1 MCLDAGMDN
10 YVSKPVVKKDLH
22 VALEKHIDEKSEFDA
37 EARLP
42 QPSSIE
48 TKEVFSQDSSAADGG
63 EPVVDAEQSESLPV
77 DLTCIRS
84 LADSDD
90 VILKDLINL
99 FLTDTEEHGK
109 LLRTAIEQSSA
120 SEIRSEAHRIKGGA
134 VQIGAE
140 SLGALAAVLENA
152 GRENAL
158 MDTKAQLVDFEQ
170 EYSRVREFLELEI
183 QS

>member
-1 MCLDAGMDN
+1 MESQNNINTIIENTVG
-10 YVSKPVVKKDLH
+10 DL
-22 VALEKHIDEKSEFDA
+22 KIDELMLLY
-37 EARLP
+37 R
-42 QPSSIE
+42 IHNY
-48 TKEVFSQDSSAADGG
+48 
-63 EPVVDAEQSESLPV
+63 
-77 DLTCIRS
+77 
-84 LADSDD
+84 
-90 VILKDLINL
+90 LIQITERPLQNL